1 MTPTF
6 SIDLWPLEG
15 LMLANFVME
24 FASEP
29 FPDLRMYI
37 CIRYKGGRSTKKFR
51 SSEAPHIANP
61 QICGLKLLICD
72 LRSIYFLGFADLRF
86 SDIFCGLKTSA
97 NPQIHH
103 FYPYKYKI
111 KCSHSSLWTTFA
123 FGSVLSYMAFRSLK
137 YTYVGKKNY

>member
-1 MTPTF
+1 MPTF

-51 SSEAPHIANP
+51 SSANR
-61 QICGLKLLICD
+61 K
-72 LRSIYFLGFADLRF
+72 
-86 SDIFCGLKTSA
+86 SA
-97 NPQIHH
+97 NI
-103 FYPYKYKI
+103 
-111 KCSHSSLWTTFA
+111 TFNIN
-123 FGSVLSYMAFRSLK
+123 SEKPLK
-137 YTYVGKKNY
+137 KLNTCRVIYLV